1 MRRIVLKPWGQEE
14 IFAETPYYVGKIL
27 TVHAGHALSLQF
39 HEQKVETMRV
49 LSGEGDF
56 HLGGLEPG
64 NSLRV
69 VKAEAGDIFH
79 ITPRTVHRIVAKT
92 EMVILEVSTPH
103 LDDVVRLEDRYGR
116 AAIQKP

>member
-14 IFAETPYYVGKIL
+14 IFADTPYYVGKIL

-49 LSGEGDF
+49 LSGEGEF
-56 HLGGLEPG
+56 HLGAANPG
-64 NSLRV
+64 NALRMI
-69 VKAEAGDIFH
+69 KARAGDIFH
-79 ITPRTVHRIVAKT
+79 IPPRTIHRIVAKT

-116 AAIQKP
+116 VEIQRP

>member
-1 MRRIVLKPWGQEE
+1 MRRIILKPWGQEE

-49 LSGEGDF
+49 LSGEGQF
-56 HLGGLEPG
+56 HLGAADPRD
-64 NSLRV
+64 SLRV
-69 VKAEAGDIFH
+69 VQAGAGDIFH
-79 ITPRTVHRIVAKT
+79 IPPRTIHRIVAKT

-103 LDDVVRLEDRYGR
+103 LNDVVRLEDRYGR
-116 AAIQKP
+116 VDIQTP